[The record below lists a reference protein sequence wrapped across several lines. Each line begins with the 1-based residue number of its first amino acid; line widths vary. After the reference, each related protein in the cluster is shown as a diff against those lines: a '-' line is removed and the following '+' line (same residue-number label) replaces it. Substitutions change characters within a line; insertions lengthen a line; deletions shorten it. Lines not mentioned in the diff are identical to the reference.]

1 MVTERTPM
9 TTVQMKQRRSQRT
22 SQLPNGP
29 NELNGE
35 ATAVP
40 DGNRLI
46 DLYSRVPSSWWPAIL
61 RISDLLLTLVAF
73 VLAYWLRY
81 RVQLFLAVDPSH
93 QADLVTYGP
102 FGLALVFL
110 LFCAF
115 QFSRVYRY
123 RRDRTW
129 LEEVY
134 TIASAT
140 TVGVVVLILLNLA
153 FGQLSYSRLI
163 FLYTAVLVT
172 LLLGI
177 SRAVVYAVRGYLRNR
192 GVGLERVV
200 LVGVGDV
207 GLMVMR
213 TIAARPSLGYQLVGF
228 LDDNPE
234 KNRTDIGRFQAL
246 GPLNNFTAILQNHAI
261 DTAIICLPWKSH
273 RAVAQLLYMCEQR
286 GIKAQIVPNF
296 FQLTKNQM
304 QVERLDGIPL
314 ITTRSVSIAGWNF
327 FVKRVLDVMLAT
339 VMLIVGLPFA
349 ALIAL
354 AVRFSSPGPV
364 FYSQT
369 RIGRN
374 GQPFKIHKF
383 RSMNADAEEQ
393 LDDIADLN
401 EASGPLFK
409 MRDDPRRTPLG
420 RFLRRFSL
428 DEIPN
433 LVNVLRGEMSLV
445 GPRPNVPEEVA
456 QYKDWHRK
464 RLSVSPGMT
473 GLWQVSGRSDLTFD
487 EMVLLDIY
495 YAENWSLTLDLGI
508 MLRTLPKVLGGE
520 GAY

>member
-1 MVTERTPM
+1 MIALF
-9 TTVQMKQRRSQRT
+9 K
-22 SQLPNGP
+22 
-29 NELNGE
+29 
-35 ATAVP
+35 
-40 DGNRLI
+40 
-46 DLYSRVPSSWWPAIL
+46 RVPSTWWPALL
-61 RISDLLLTLVAF
+61 RISDLVLIIIAF

-81 RVQLFLAVDPSH
+81 RLQWFLTVDPAN
-93 QADLVTYGP
+93 QTDLITYIP

-110 LFCAF
+110 LFCSF
-115 QFSRVYRY
+115 QFSRVYSY
-123 RRDRTW
+123 RRDRIW

-134 TIASAT
+134 AIASAT
-140 TVGVVVLILLNLA
+140 TIGVVVLIILNLA
-153 FGQLSYSRLI
+153 FGQLSFSRLI

-177 SRAVVYAVRGYLRNR
+177 SRAVIYALRGYLRNR
-192 GVGLERVV
+192 GFGLERVV

-213 TIAARPSLGYQLVGF
+213 TIAARPSLGYELVGF
-228 LDDNPE
+228 LDDNPA
-234 KNRTDIGRFQAL
+234 KNQTDIGRFQAL
-246 GPLNNFTAILQNHAI
+246 GPLNNFRDILQNHGI

-273 RAVAQLLYMCEQR
+273 RTVAHMLYVCEQS

-304 QVERLDGIPL
+304 QVERLDSIPL
-314 ITTRSVSIAGWNF
+314 ITTRSVSIAGWNLF
-327 FVKRVLDVMLAT
+327 IKRALDVTVAT
-339 VMLIVGLPFA
+339 AILIVGLPFA
-349 ALIAL
+349 ALISL
-354 AVRFSSPGPV
+354 AIYCSSPGPIV
-364 FYSQT
+364 YSQT

-374 GQPFKIHKF
+374 GQPFKIYKF
-383 RSMNADAEEQ
+383 RSMIADAEAQ
-393 LDDIADLN
+393 LEKMAALN

-420 RFLRRFSL
+420 RILRRFSM
-428 DEIPN
+428 DELPN
-433 LVNVLRGEMSLV
+433 LINVLRGEMSLV

-473 GLWQVSGRSDLTFD
+473 GMWQVSGRSDLTFD

-508 MLRTLPKVLGGE
+508 MMRTIPKVLGGE

>member
-1 MVTERTPM
+1 MIALF
-9 TTVQMKQRRSQRT
+9 K
-22 SQLPNGP
+22 
-29 NELNGE
+29 
-35 ATAVP
+35 
-40 DGNRLI
+40 
-46 DLYSRVPSSWWPAIL
+46 RVPSTWWPALL
-61 RISDLLLTLVAF
+61 RISDLVLIIVAF

-81 RVQLFLAVDPSH
+81 RLQWFLTVDPAN
-93 QADLVTYGP
+93 QTDLITYIP

-110 LFCAF
+110 LFCSF
-115 QFSRVYRY
+115 QFSRVYSY
-123 RRDRTW
+123 RRDRIW

-134 TIASAT
+134 AIASAT
-140 TVGVVVLILLNLA
+140 TIGVVVLIILNLA
-153 FGQLSYSRLI
+153 FGQLSFSRLI

-177 SRAVVYAVRGYLRNR
+177 SRAVIYALRGYLRNR
-192 GVGLERVV
+192 GFGLERVV

-213 TIAARPSLGYQLVGF
+213 TIAARPSLGYELVGF
-228 LDDNPE
+228 LDDNPA
-234 KNRTDIGRFQAL
+234 KNQTDIGRFQAL
-246 GPLNNFTAILQNHAI
+246 GPLNNFRDILQNHGI

-273 RAVAQLLYMCEQR
+273 RTVAHMLYVCEQK

-304 QVERLDGIPL
+304 QVERLDSIPL
-314 ITTRSVSIAGWNF
+314 ITTRSVSIAGWNLF
-327 FVKRVLDVMLAT
+327 IKRALDVTVAT
-339 VMLIVGLPFA
+339 AILIVGLPFA
-349 ALIAL
+349 ALISL
-354 AVRFSSPGPV
+354 AIYCSSPGPIV
-364 FYSQT
+364 YSQT

-374 GQPFKIHKF
+374 GQPFKIYKF
-383 RSMNADAEEQ
+383 RSMIADAEAQ
-393 LDDIADLN
+393 LEKMADLN

-420 RFLRRFSL
+420 RILRRFSM
-428 DEIPN
+428 DELPN
-433 LVNVLRGEMSLV
+433 LINVLRGEMSLV

-473 GLWQVSGRSDLTFD
+473 GMWQVSGRSDLTFD

-508 MLRTLPKVLGGE
+508 MMRTIPKVLGGE

>member
-1 MVTERTPM
+1 MIALF
-9 TTVQMKQRRSQRT
+9 K
-22 SQLPNGP
+22 
-29 NELNGE
+29 
-35 ATAVP
+35 
-40 DGNRLI
+40 
-46 DLYSRVPSSWWPAIL
+46 RVPSTWWPALL
-61 RISDLLLTLVAF
+61 RISDLVLIIVAF

-81 RVQLFLAVDPSH
+81 RLQWFLTVDPAN
-93 QADLVTYGP
+93 QTDLITYIP

-110 LFCAF
+110 LFCSF
-115 QFSRVYRY
+115 QFSRVYSY
-123 RRDRTW
+123 RRDRIW

-134 TIASAT
+134 AIASAT
-140 TVGVVVLILLNLA
+140 TIGVVVLIILNLA
-153 FGQLSYSRLI
+153 FGQLSFSRLI

-177 SRAVVYAVRGYLRNR
+177 SRAVIYALRGYLRNR
-192 GVGLERVV
+192 GFGLERVV

-213 TIAARPSLGYQLVGF
+213 TIAARPSLGYELVGF
-228 LDDNPE
+228 LDDNPA
-234 KNRTDIGRFQAL
+234 KNQTDIGRFQAL
-246 GPLNNFTAILQNHAI
+246 GPLNNFRDILQNHGI

-273 RAVAQLLYMCEQR
+273 RTVAHMLYVCEQS

-304 QVERLDGIPL
+304 QVERLDSIPL
-314 ITTRSVSIAGWNF
+314 ITTRSVSIAGWNLF
-327 FVKRVLDVMLAT
+327 IKRALDVTVAT
-339 VMLIVGLPFA
+339 AILIVGLPFA
-349 ALIAL
+349 ALISL
-354 AVRFSSPGPV
+354 AIYCSSPGPIV
-364 FYSQT
+364 YSQT

-374 GQPFKIHKF
+374 GQPFKIYKF
-383 RSMNADAEEQ
+383 RSMIADAEAQ
-393 LDDIADLN
+393 LEKMSDLN

-420 RFLRRFSL
+420 RILRRFSM
-428 DEIPN
+428 DELPN
-433 LVNVLRGEMSLV
+433 LINVLRGEMSLV

-473 GLWQVSGRSDLTFD
+473 GMWQVSGRSDLTFD

-508 MLRTLPKVLGGE
+508 MMRTIPKVLGGE

>member
-1 MVTERTPM
+1 M
-9 TTVQMKQRRSQRT
+9 TTVEVKQRRGRRT
-22 SQLPNGP
+22 SQTGNGP
-29 NELNGE
+29 GKVNGG
-35 ATAVP
+35 AVDAP
-40 DGNRLI
+40 AKSGLI
-46 DLYSRVPSSWWPAIL
+46 ALYKRVPPNWWPALL
-61 RISDLLLTLVAF
+61 RISDLLLTVVAF
-73 VLAYWLRY
+73 VLAHWLRY
-81 RVQLFLAVDPSH
+81 GVQWFLAVDPAN
-93 QADLVTYGP
+93 QADLVTYIP

-110 LFCAF
+110 LFCSF
-115 QFSRVYRY
+115 QFSRVYSY
-123 RRDRTW
+123 RRDRLW

-134 TIASAT
+134 SIASAT
-140 TVGVVVLILLNLA
+140 TIGVVLLIVLNLA

-177 SRAVVYAVRGYLRNR
+177 SRAVIYTLRGYLRNR

-213 TIAARPSLGYQLVGF
+213 TIAARPRLGYELVGF
-228 LDDNPE
+228 LDDNPA
-234 KNRTDIGRFQAL
+234 KNQTDIGRFQAL
-246 GPLNNFTAILQNHAI
+246 GPLGNFRGILQNHDI

-273 RAVAQLLYMCEQR
+273 RTVAHLLYVCEQS

-327 FVKRVLDVMLAT
+327 FVKRALDVTLAT
-339 VMLIVGLPFA
+339 VMLIAGLPLA

-354 AVRFSSPGPV
+354 AVRLSSPGPIV
-364 FYSQT
+364 YSQT

-374 GQPFKIHKF
+374 GQPFKIYKF
-383 RSMNADAEEQ
+383 RSMIADADAQ
-393 LDDIADLN
+393 LDEMAELN

-420 RFLRRFSL
+420 CILRRFSL

-433 LVNVLRGEMSLV
+433 LINVLRGEMSLV

-473 GLWQVSGRSDLTFD
+473 GMWQVSGRSDLTFD

-508 MLRTLPKVLGGE
+508 MLRTIPKVMGGE

>member
-1 MVTERTPM
+1 MIALF
-9 TTVQMKQRRSQRT
+9 K
-22 SQLPNGP
+22 
-29 NELNGE
+29 
-35 ATAVP
+35 
-40 DGNRLI
+40 
-46 DLYSRVPSSWWPAIL
+46 RVPSTWWPALL
-61 RISDLLLTLVAF
+61 RISDLVLIIVAF

-81 RVQLFLAVDPSH
+81 RLQWFLTVDPAN
-93 QADLVTYGP
+93 QTDLITYIP

-110 LFCAF
+110 LFCSF
-115 QFSRVYRY
+115 QFSRVYSY
-123 RRDRTW
+123 RRDRIW

-134 TIASAT
+134 AIASAT
-140 TVGVVVLILLNLA
+140 TTGVVVLIILNLA
-153 FGQLSYSRLI
+153 FGQLSFSRLI

-177 SRAVVYAVRGYLRNR
+177 SRAVIYALRGYLRNR
-192 GVGLERVV
+192 GFGLERVV

-213 TIAARPSLGYQLVGF
+213 TIAARPSLGYELVGF
-228 LDDNPE
+228 LDDNPA
-234 KNRTDIGRFQAL
+234 KNQTDIGRFQAL
-246 GPLNNFTAILQNHAI
+246 GPLNNFRDILQNHGI

-273 RAVAQLLYMCEQR
+273 RTVAHMLYVCEQS

-304 QVERLDGIPL
+304 QVERLDSIPL
-314 ITTRSVSIAGWNF
+314 ITTRSVSIAGWNLF
-327 FVKRVLDVMLAT
+327 IKRALDVTVAT
-339 VMLIVGLPFA
+339 AILIVGLPFA
-349 ALIAL
+349 ALISL
-354 AVRFSSPGPV
+354 AIYCSSPGPIV
-364 FYSQT
+364 YSQT

-374 GQPFKIHKF
+374 GQPFKIYKF
-383 RSMNADAEEQ
+383 RSMIADAEAQ
-393 LDDIADLN
+393 LDKMADLN

-420 RFLRRFSL
+420 RILRRFSM
-428 DEIPN
+428 DELPN
-433 LVNVLRGEMSLV
+433 LINVLRGEMSLV

-473 GLWQVSGRSDLTFD
+473 GMWQVSGRSDLTFD

-508 MLRTLPKVLGGE
+508 MMRTIPKVLGGE

>member
-1 MVTERTPM
+1 
-9 TTVQMKQRRSQRT
+9 
-22 SQLPNGP
+22 
-29 NELNGE
+29 
-35 ATAVP
+35 
-40 DGNRLI
+40 
-46 DLYSRVPSSWWPAIL
+46 
-61 RISDLLLTLVAF
+61 
-73 VLAYWLRY
+73 
-81 RVQLFLAVDPSH
+81 
-93 QADLVTYGP
+93 
-102 FGLALVFL
+102 
-110 LFCAF
+110 
-115 QFSRVYRY
+115 
-123 RRDRTW
+123 
-129 LEEVY
+129 
-134 TIASAT
+134 
-140 TVGVVVLILLNLA
+140 
-153 FGQLSYSRLI
+153 
-163 FLYTAVLVT
+163 
-172 LLLGI
+172 
-177 SRAVVYAVRGYLRNR
+177 
-192 GVGLERVV
+192 
-200 LVGVGDV
+200 
-207 GLMVMR
+207 
-213 TIAARPSLGYQLVGF
+213 
-228 LDDNPE
+228 
-234 KNRTDIGRFQAL
+234 
-246 GPLNNFTAILQNHAI
+246 
-261 DTAIICLPWKSH
+261 
-273 RAVAQLLYMCEQR
+273 
-286 GIKAQIVPNF
+286 
-296 FQLTKNQM
+296 
-304 QVERLDGIPL
+304 
-314 ITTRSVSIAGWNF
+314 
-327 FVKRVLDVMLAT
+327 MLAT

-401 EASGPLFK
+401 EASGPPLQNA
-409 MRDDPRRTPLG
+409 RRPPPYAPSAAS
-420 RFLRRFSL
+420 LRRFSL

>member
-1 MVTERTPM
+1 MIALF
-9 TTVQMKQRRSQRT
+9 K
-22 SQLPNGP
+22 
-29 NELNGE
+29 
-35 ATAVP
+35 
-40 DGNRLI
+40 
-46 DLYSRVPSSWWPAIL
+46 RVPSTWWPALL
-61 RISDLLLTLVAF
+61 RISDLVLIIVAF

-81 RVQLFLAVDPSH
+81 RLQWFLTVDPAN
-93 QADLVTYGP
+93 QTDLITYIP

-110 LFCAF
+110 LFCSF
-115 QFSRVYRY
+115 QFSRVYSY
-123 RRDRTW
+123 RRDRIW

-134 TIASAT
+134 AIASAT
-140 TVGVVVLILLNLA
+140 TIGVVVLIILNLA
-153 FGQLSYSRLI
+153 FGQLSFSRLI

-177 SRAVVYAVRGYLRNR
+177 SRAVIYALRGYLRNR
-192 GVGLERVV
+192 GFGLERVV

-213 TIAARPSLGYQLVGF
+213 TIAARPSLGYELVGF
-228 LDDNPE
+228 LDDNPA
-234 KNRTDIGRFQAL
+234 KNQTDIGRFQAL
-246 GPLNNFTAILQNHAI
+246 GPLNNFRDILQNHGI

-273 RAVAQLLYMCEQR
+273 RTVAHMLYVCEQS

-304 QVERLDGIPL
+304 QVERLDSIPL
-314 ITTRSVSIAGWNF
+314 ITTRSVSIAGWNLF
-327 FVKRVLDVMLAT
+327 IKRALDVTVAT
-339 VMLIVGLPFA
+339 AILIVGLPFA
-349 ALIAL
+349 ALISL
-354 AVRFSSPGPV
+354 AVYCSSPGPIV
-364 FYSQT
+364 YSQT

-374 GQPFKIHKF
+374 GQPFKIYKF
-383 RSMNADAEEQ
+383 RSMIADAEAQ
-393 LDDIADLN
+393 LDKMADLN

-420 RFLRRFSL
+420 RILRRFSM
-428 DEIPN
+428 DELPN
-433 LVNVLRGEMSLV
+433 LINVLRGEMSLV

-473 GLWQVSGRSDLTFD
+473 GMWQVSGRSDLTFD

-508 MLRTLPKVLGGE
+508 MMRTIPKVLGGE

>member
-1 MVTERTPM
+1 MIA
-9 TTVQMKQRRSQRT
+9 
-22 SQLPNGP
+22 LF
-29 NELNGE
+29 
-35 ATAVP
+35 
-40 DGNRLI
+40 I
-46 DLYSRVPSSWWPAIL
+46 RVPSTWWPALL
-61 RISDLLLTLVAF
+61 RISDLVLIIVAF

-81 RVQLFLAVDPSH
+81 RLQWFLTVDPAN
-93 QADLVTYGP
+93 QTDLITYIP

-110 LFCAF
+110 LFCSF
-115 QFSRVYRY
+115 QFSRVYSY
-123 RRDRTW
+123 RRDRIW

-134 TIASAT
+134 AIASAT
-140 TVGVVVLILLNLA
+140 TIGVVVLIILNLA
-153 FGQLSYSRLI
+153 FGQLSFSRLI

-177 SRAVVYAVRGYLRNR
+177 SRAVIYALRGYLRNR
-192 GVGLERVV
+192 GFGLERVV

-213 TIAARPSLGYQLVGF
+213 TIAARPSLGYELVGF
-228 LDDNPE
+228 LDDNPA
-234 KNRTDIGRFQAL
+234 KNQTDIGRFQAL
-246 GPLNNFTAILQNHAI
+246 GPLNNFRDILQNHGI

-273 RAVAQLLYMCEQR
+273 RTVAHMLYVCEQS

-304 QVERLDGIPL
+304 QVERLDSIPL
-314 ITTRSVSIAGWNF
+314 ITTRSVSIAGWNLF
-327 FVKRVLDVMLAT
+327 IKRALDVTVAT
-339 VMLIVGLPFA
+339 AILIVGLPFA
-349 ALIAL
+349 ALISL
-354 AVRFSSPGPV
+354 AIYCSSPGPIV
-364 FYSQT
+364 YSQT

-374 GQPFKIHKF
+374 GQPFKIYKF
-383 RSMNADAEEQ
+383 RSMIADAEAQ
-393 LDDIADLN
+393 LEKMADLN

-420 RFLRRFSL
+420 RILRRFSM
-428 DEIPN
+428 DELPN
-433 LVNVLRGEMSLV
+433 LINVLRGEMSLV

-473 GLWQVSGRSDLTFD
+473 GMWQVSGRSDLTFD

-508 MLRTLPKVLGGE
+508 MMRTIPKVLGGE

>member
-1 MVTERTPM
+1 MIALF
-9 TTVQMKQRRSQRT
+9 K
-22 SQLPNGP
+22 
-29 NELNGE
+29 
-35 ATAVP
+35 
-40 DGNRLI
+40 
-46 DLYSRVPSSWWPAIL
+46 RVPSTWWPTLL
-61 RISDLLLTLVAF
+61 RISDLVLIIVAF

-81 RVQLFLAVDPSH
+81 RLQWFLTVDPAN
-93 QADLVTYGP
+93 QTDLITYIP

-110 LFCAF
+110 LFCSF
-115 QFSRVYRY
+115 QFSRVYSY
-123 RRDRTW
+123 RRDRIW

-134 TIASAT
+134 AIASAT
-140 TVGVVVLILLNLA
+140 TIGVVVLIILNLA
-153 FGQLSYSRLI
+153 FGQLSFSRLI

-177 SRAVVYAVRGYLRNR
+177 SRAVIYALRGYLRNR
-192 GVGLERVV
+192 GFGLERVV

-213 TIAARPSLGYQLVGF
+213 TIAARPSLGYELVGF
-228 LDDNPE
+228 LDDNPA
-234 KNRTDIGRFQAL
+234 KNQTDIGRFQAL
-246 GPLNNFTAILQNHAI
+246 GPLNNFRDILQNHGI

-273 RAVAQLLYMCEQR
+273 RTVAHMLYVCEQS

-304 QVERLDGIPL
+304 QVERLDSIPL
-314 ITTRSVSIAGWNF
+314 ITTRSVSIAGWNLF
-327 FVKRVLDVMLAT
+327 IKRALDVTVAT
-339 VMLIVGLPFA
+339 AILIVGLPFA
-349 ALIAL
+349 ALISL
-354 AVRFSSPGPV
+354 AIYCSSPGPIV
-364 FYSQT
+364 YSQT

-374 GQPFKIHKF
+374 GQPFKIYKF
-383 RSMNADAEEQ
+383 RSMIADAEAQ
-393 LDDIADLN
+393 LEKMSDLN

-420 RFLRRFSL
+420 RILRRFSM
-428 DEIPN
+428 DELPN
-433 LVNVLRGEMSLV
+433 LINVLRGEMSLV

-473 GLWQVSGRSDLTFD
+473 GMWQVSGRSDLTFD

-508 MLRTLPKVLGGE
+508 MMRTIPKVLGGE

>member
-1 MVTERTPM
+1 
-9 TTVQMKQRRSQRT
+9 MKQRRGRRT
-22 SQLPNGP
+22 SQQTRNGRRT
-29 NELNGE
+29 NGE
-35 ATAVP
+35 AESSHV
-40 DGNRLI
+40 GNRLI
-46 DLYSRVPSSWWPAIL
+46 SLLVRVPSNWWPAL
-61 RISDLLLTLVAF
+61 LPISDLLLVVVAF

-81 RVQLFLAVDPSH
+81 QVQWFLTVDPAN
-93 QADLVTYGP
+93 QTGLFTYLP

-110 LFCAF
+110 LFCSF
-115 QFSRVYRY
+115 QFSKVYVY
-123 RRDRTW
+123 RRDRLW
-129 LEEVY
+129 VEEVY
-134 TIASAT
+134 AIASAT
-140 TVGVVVLILLNLA
+140 TIGVVVLIILNLA

-177 SRAVVYAVRGYLRNR
+177 SRAVIYAVRGYLRNQ
-192 GVGLERVV
+192 GIGLERVV

-213 TIAARPSLGYQLVGF
+213 TIAARPSLGYELVGF
-228 LDDNPE
+228 LDDNPA

-246 GPLNNFTAILQNHAI
+246 GPLNNFFDILQNHDI
-261 DTAIICLPWKSH
+261 DTAIICLPWQSH
-273 RAVAQLLYMCEQR
+273 RTVAHLLHVCEQN
-286 GIKAQIVPNF
+286 GIKAQIVPDF

-304 QVERLDGIPL
+304 QVERLNGIPL
-314 ITTRSVSIAGWNF
+314 ITTRAVSIAGWNL
-327 FVKRVLDVMLAT
+327 FVKRALDVIAAT
-339 VMLIVGLPFA
+339 FLLTLGLPLV

-354 AVRFSSPGPV
+354 AVRVNSRGSI

-369 RIGRN
+369 RVGRN
-374 GQPFKIHKF
+374 GHMFKIHKF
-383 RSMNADAEEQ
+383 RSMIPDADAQ
-393 LDDIADLN
+393 LDEMADLN

-409 MRDDPRRTPLG
+409 MRDDPRRTSVG
-420 RFLRRFSL
+420 RILRRFSL
-428 DEIPN
+428 DEVPN
-433 LVNVLRGEMSLV
+433 LINVLRGEMSLV

-508 MLRTLPKVLGGE
+508 MLRTIPKVLGGE

>member
-1 MVTERTPM
+1 MIALF
-9 TTVQMKQRRSQRT
+9 K
-22 SQLPNGP
+22 
-29 NELNGE
+29 
-35 ATAVP
+35 
-40 DGNRLI
+40 
-46 DLYSRVPSSWWPAIL
+46 RVPSTWWPALL
-61 RISDLLLTLVAF
+61 RISDLVLIIVAF

-81 RVQLFLAVDPSH
+81 RLQWFLTVDPAN
-93 QADLVTYGP
+93 QTDLITYIP

-110 LFCAF
+110 LFCSF
-115 QFSRVYRY
+115 QFSRVYSY
-123 RRDRTW
+123 RRDRIW

-134 TIASAT
+134 AIASAT
-140 TVGVVVLILLNLA
+140 TIGVVVLIILNLA
-153 FGQLSYSRLI
+153 FGQLSFSRLI

-177 SRAVVYAVRGYLRNR
+177 SRAVIYALRGYLRNR
-192 GVGLERVV
+192 GFGLERVV

-213 TIAARPSLGYQLVGF
+213 TIAARPSLGYELVGF
-228 LDDNPE
+228 LDDNPA
-234 KNRTDIGRFQAL
+234 KNQTDIGRFQAL
-246 GPLNNFTAILQNHAI
+246 GPLNNFRVILQNHGI

-273 RAVAQLLYMCEQR
+273 RTVAHMLYVCEQS

-304 QVERLDGIPL
+304 QVERLDSIPL
-314 ITTRSVSIAGWNF
+314 ITTRSVSIAGWNLF
-327 FVKRVLDVMLAT
+327 IKRALDVTVAT
-339 VMLIVGLPFA
+339 AILIVGLPFA
-349 ALIAL
+349 ALISL
-354 AVRFSSPGPV
+354 AIYCSSPGPIV
-364 FYSQT
+364 YSQT

-374 GQPFKIHKF
+374 GQPFKIYKF
-383 RSMNADAEEQ
+383 RSMIADAEAQ
-393 LDDIADLN
+393 LEKMADLN

-420 RFLRRFSL
+420 RILRRFSM
-428 DEIPN
+428 DELPN
-433 LVNVLRGEMSLV
+433 LINVLRGEMSLV

-473 GLWQVSGRSDLTFD
+473 GMWQVSGRSDLTFD

-508 MLRTLPKVLGGE
+508 MMRTIPKVLGGE

>member
-1 MVTERTPM
+1 M
-9 TTVQMKQRRSQRT
+9 TTVQMKQRQGRRT
-22 SQLPNGP
+22 SQPGNGP
-29 NELNGE
+29 SKVNGE
-35 ATAVP
+35 TTGAP
-40 DGNRLI
+40 GRNGLI
-46 DLYSRVPSSWWPAIL
+46 ALFIRVPSTWWPALL
-61 RISDLLLTLVAF
+61 RISDLVLIIVAF

-81 RVQLFLAVDPSH
+81 RLQWFLTVDPAN
-93 QADLVTYGP
+93 QTDLITYIP

-110 LFCAF
+110 LFCSF
-115 QFSRVYRY
+115 QFSRVYSY
-123 RRDRTW
+123 RRDRIW

-134 TIASAT
+134 AIASAT
-140 TVGVVVLILLNLA
+140 TIGVVVLIILNLA
-153 FGQLSYSRLI
+153 FGQLSFSRLI

-177 SRAVVYAVRGYLRNR
+177 SRAVIYALRGYLRNR
-192 GVGLERVV
+192 GFGLERVV

-213 TIAARPSLGYQLVGF
+213 TIAARPSLGYELVGF
-228 LDDNPE
+228 LDDNPA
-234 KNRTDIGRFQAL
+234 KNQTDIGRFQAL
-246 GPLNNFTAILQNHAI
+246 GPLNNFRDILQNHGI

-273 RAVAQLLYMCEQR
+273 RTVAHMLYVCEQK

-304 QVERLDGIPL
+304 QVERLDSIPL
-314 ITTRSVSIAGWNF
+314 ITTRSVSIAGWNLF
-327 FVKRVLDVMLAT
+327 IKRALDVTVAT
-339 VMLIVGLPFA
+339 AILIVGLPFA
-349 ALIAL
+349 ALISL
-354 AVRFSSPGPV
+354 AIYCSSPGPIV
-364 FYSQT
+364 YSQT

-374 GQPFKIHKF
+374 GQPFKIYKF
-383 RSMNADAEEQ
+383 RSMIADAEAQ
-393 LDDIADLN
+393 LEKMADLN

-420 RFLRRFSL
+420 RILRRFSM
-428 DEIPN
+428 DELPN
-433 LVNVLRGEMSLV
+433 LINVLRGEMSLV

-473 GLWQVSGRSDLTFD
+473 GMWQVSGRSDLTFD

-508 MLRTLPKVLGGE
+508 MMRTIPKVLGGE